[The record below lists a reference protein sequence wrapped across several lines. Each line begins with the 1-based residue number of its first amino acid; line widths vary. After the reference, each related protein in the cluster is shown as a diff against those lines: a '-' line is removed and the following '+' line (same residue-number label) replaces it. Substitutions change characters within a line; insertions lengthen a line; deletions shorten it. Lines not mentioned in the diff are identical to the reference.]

1 MQEAL
6 SGKPAAASP
15 DSCDQ
20 VLWFP
25 RASAHASWLFLAL
38 LLSVGKLCVGEI
50 LSWTMG
56 RVPLPAFSFQGHQ
69 QVSVSAGGVAVKQL
83 ESIGRRH
90 THDLPLTQLWSPK
103 GRASKSR
110 EILETDQA
118 SFGFLCGRS
127 AWGPTCPPPRDQG
140 PPSKVKLAFGFS
152 LLPRNKRVQRKH
164 KWNLNLVRFA
174 EPWGFAGSGRE

>member
-15 DSCDQ
+15 DSCDH

-25 RASAHASWLFLAL
+25 QASARASWLLLAL

-56 RVPLPAFSFQGHQ
+56 RVPLPAFSFQRHQ
-69 QVSVSAGGVAVKQL
+69 QVSVSAWGVAVKQL

-90 THDLPLTQLWSPK
+90 TRDLPLTQLWSPK

-118 SFGFLCGRS
+118 SFGFLRS
-127 AWGPTCPPPRDQG
+127 GGTLRPYLPSSKRPRPTQQG
-140 PPSKVKLAFGFS
+140 KACLRIFS
-152 LLPRNKRVQRKH
+152 SSQK
-164 KWNLNLVRFA
+164 
-174 EPWGFAGSGRE
+174 